1 MGAPWQLSV
10 MVQAGLPVIDFAS
23 IEDVIDEVEWERR
36 TGNSLLVRQ
45 PVGVVGCITP
55 WNYPLHQISAKVA
68 AAFAAGCTVVL
79 KPSELVPGVAY
90 LLAEVMDS
98 VGLRRRLQPRARHRS
113 GRRRGDR
120 EARAGRHGVVHR
132 LDPRRPSRRGAGR
145 RGAQAHVARAGRQE
159 RLGAARRPVR
169 RRDGQRVAGSLTGC
183 LINSGQTC
191 SATTRLL
198 VPRDRLPE
206 VEGLLEVFAQFAPV
220 GDPMSPDTQQ
230 GPLVSKVQQE
240 RVRSYISTHR
250 RGRQARRRRPEQPEA
265 TPTGFFVKPTGARR
279 EAGTT
284 SSRRRSSDRS

>member
-98 VGLRRRLQPRARHRS
+98 VGLPPASSTSCPAPARS
-113 GRRRGDR
+113 
-120 EARAGRHGVVHR
+120 
-132 LDPRRPSRRGAGR
+132 S
-145 RGAQAHVARAGRQE
+145 
-159 RLGAARRPVR
+159 ARR
-169 RRDGQRVAGSLTGC
+169 S
-183 LINSGQTC
+183 
-191 SATTRLL
+191 
-198 VPRDRLPE
+198 
-206 VEGLLEVFAQFAPV
+206 
-220 GDPMSPDTQQ
+220 
-230 GPLVSKVQQE
+230 
-240 RVRSYISTHR
+240 
-250 RGRQARRRRPEQPEA
+250 
-265 TPTGFFVKPTGARR
+265 
-279 EAGTT
+279 
-284 SSRRRSSDRS
+284 